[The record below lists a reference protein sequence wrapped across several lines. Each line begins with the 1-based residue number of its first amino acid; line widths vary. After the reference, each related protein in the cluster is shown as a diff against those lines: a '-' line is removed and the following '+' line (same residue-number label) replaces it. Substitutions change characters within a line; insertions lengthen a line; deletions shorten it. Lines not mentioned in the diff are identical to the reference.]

1 VGPLPEPATIA
12 KAELWQVRLP
22 DRDQPARDTGR
33 SRLTVDFNPATLKVV
48 YSNSFVGKDQRGGAA
63 LQFVTKSSTRLSV
76 ELWFDVTT
84 RPGRNDV
91 RDRTELVKRFLV
103 AAKVQEGREEKLVP
117 PGVRFIWGSFV
128 FEGVMETMD
137 ESLELFS
144 PDGRPLRARVS
155 ISISSQEIQERID
168 PSTLPGPGGPTPGTT
183 PRQQVRQGES
193 VQQLVGRSGNPDQWP
208 EVAEVN
214 GIEQPRLPPTGLR
227 VDVHARR

>member
-1 VGPLPEPATIA
+1 LPEPATIA

-22 DRDQPARDTGR
+22 DRDQPARDTGTP
-33 SRLTVDFNPATLKVV
+33 RLTVDFNPATLKVV
-48 YSNSFVGKDQRGGAA
+48 YSNSFTGKDQRGGAA
-63 LQFVTKSSTRLSV
+63 MQFVTKSSTRLSV

-84 RPGRNDV
+84 TPGRNDV

-103 AAKVQEGREEKLVP
+103 AAKVQEGREAKLVP

-144 PDGRPLRARVS
+144 PDGRPLRAKVS
-155 ISISSQEIQERID
+155 VSLSSQEIQERID
-168 PSTLPGPGGPTPGTT
+168 PSTLPGPGGPAPGTT

-193 VQQLVGRSGNPDQWP
+193 VQQLVARSGNPDQWP
-208 EVAEVN
+208 EVAVAN
-214 GIEQPRLPPTGLR
+214 GIEQPRLPPTGLP